1 MKTTQPQSFLSSAK
15 RFVIFPAAWL
25 YIASTAG
32 AAFIDSFAVGPQSH
46 ALGPGDSDWGETVS
60 ELDPAQAL
68 GGGRRL
74 TLLADADAAFR
85 ALEDGS
91 FSAVLSGSTP
101 GSLDIQAAV
110 VTPPEASSYEPAVLL
125 DYDSLPAD
133 WSVCDRIVVR
143 FSTPPTEDVAVQ
155 TSLNSGG
162 DAFWS
167 NTRVPAGSQSA
178 TILFSELSGSAPVM
192 LSSVTSLRLQWNL
205 PAVVFLALR
214 DIQVIGASAPELPR
228 LTLSVGAGATLSW
241 PTNAVGF
248 LLENSTNG
256 VTSFATV
263 TNEPGITGT
272 NYVVTLPGMQA
283 AEFFRLH
290 KP

>member
-1 MKTTQPQSFLSSAK
+1 MKTIQTHSFLTDAK

-25 YIASTAG
+25 CFASTAG

-46 ALGPGDSDWGETVS
+46 ALGPGGSSWGETVS

-85 ALEDGS
+85 ALEGGS
-91 FSAVLSGSTP
+91 FSAVLSGSIP

-110 VTPPEASSYEPAVLL
+110 VTPPEALSYEPAVML
-125 DYDSLPAD
+125 DYDSQPAD
-133 WSVCDRIVVR
+133 WSACDRIVVR
-143 FSTPPTEDVAVQ
+143 FSTPPTEDVSVQ

-167 NTRVPAGSQSA
+167 NTAVPAGSQSA
-178 TILFSELSGSAPVM
+178 TILFSELSGSAPVT
-192 LSSVTSLRLQWNL
+192 LTSVTSLRLQWNL
-205 PAVVFLALR
+205 PAVVLLALR
-214 DIQVIGASAPELPR
+214 DIQVMGASAPELPR
-228 LTLSVGAGATLSW
+228 LTLWVGAGATLSW
-241 PTNAVGF
+241 PTNAAGF
-248 LLENSTNG
+248 FLESSTNG
-256 VTSFATV
+256 LSSFTTV
-263 TNEPGITGT
+263 TNELGITGT
-272 NYVVTLPGMQA
+272 NYVVTLPGTQA